1 MGLLSRLIAL
11 VGGADETKAVD
22 FSPEFMAAVNGVWGV
37 PSNSGE
43 SVSIATA
50 MRVTP
55 FYRGMVAIAEGVA
68 QLPIE
73 IYKRRPNGKGAEP
86 ALDHPL
92 YDTLRYRPNLLQDSF
107 QFWRTTLMHAVGS
120 GDGVSYKNVV
130 NGQVRELIPIRPE
143 LLSINVNN
151 QFMVREYQLGF
162 ENGSTAVVGQ
172 REVFH
177 IAGPSWSVEHG
188 VDPTSI
194 GREALGL
201 AQATERT
208 HAALHK
214 NGVRAGGTLE
224 TDLKLDKAQLDL
236 LRAEWQR
243 AYAGASNTGQTPVLQ
258 GGLKFKPL
266 TQTGVDSEHLN
277 TRKHQI
283 EEIARLLGIFP
294 IMLGHAGDQSPTFAS
309 ADAFLEAHVRFTLQP
324 WFKALTMAVETQL
337 LTPDERKEGYFCRID
352 SSELLRGSL
361 KDRTDYYKAG
371 LGTNSSPGWLTPNE
385 VREDDG
391 WNPDEEP
398 DMDKVWQPATMSP
411 AGTPAADP
419 APPAQPGDQG
429 VKSSAP
435 RTLYVSRKLKN
446 GEEVLRWARSQGFQS
461 LMPAQSL
468 HVTIAYSKTK
478 IDWMLVGEGWPFD
491 DAEMTV
497 GAGGPRVVEAMSDKG
512 PIALLFASSK
522 LSHRHHE
529 IVEAGASW
537 DHPDYQPHI
546 TLSYG
551 DAGLDLTKI
560 EPYRGELVFG
570 PEIFS
575 EIDLSSSNR
584 KV

>member
-1 MGLLSRLIAL
+1 MGLLSRLMAL
-11 VGGADETKAVD
+11 VSSADETKAVD

-37 PSNSGE
+37 PTNSGE

-55 FYRGMVAIAEGVA
+55 FYRGMVAIAEGAA

-73 IYKRRPNGKGAEP
+73 IYKGRRNGKGAEP
-86 ALDHPL
+86 AYDHPL
-92 YDTLRYRPNLLQDSF
+92 YEPLRYRPNLLQDSF

-151 QFMVREYQLGF
+151 QFMVREYQIGF
-162 ENGSTAVVGQ
+162 ENGSTAIVGQ
-172 REVFH
+172 KEVFH
-177 IAGPSWSVEHG
+177 ISGPAWSIEHG

-214 NGVRAGGTLE
+214 NGARVSGVLE
-224 TDLKLDKAQLDL
+224 TEQKLDKAQLDL

-258 GGLKFKPL
+258 GGLKFTSVSQK
-266 TQTGVDSEHLN
+266 GVDAEHLD

-283 EEIARLLGIFP
+283 EEIARILGIFP

-309 ADAFLEAHVRFTLQP
+309 ADAFLDAHVRFTLQP
-324 WFKALTMAVETQL
+324 WFKAITMAVDTQL
-337 LTPDERKEGYFCRID
+337 LTADERKEGYFCRID

-391 WNPDEEP
+391 WNPNDEP

-411 AGTPAADP
+411 AGTQPQDQADLG
-419 APPAQPGDQG
+419 QQG
-429 VKSSAP
+429 IKSSAP
-435 RTLYVSRKLKN
+435 RTLYVSRRLKN
-446 GEEVLRWARSQGFQS
+446 AEEVLRWARSQGFKS
-461 LMPAQSL
+461 LLPADSL

-491 DAEMTV
+491 DTEMVV
-497 GAGGPRVVEAMSDKG
+497 GAGGPRVVEAMSNAG

-551 DAGLDLTKI
+551 DDALDLTKI

-570 PEIFS
+570 PEIFA
-575 EIDLSSSNR
+575 EIDPPSPNR